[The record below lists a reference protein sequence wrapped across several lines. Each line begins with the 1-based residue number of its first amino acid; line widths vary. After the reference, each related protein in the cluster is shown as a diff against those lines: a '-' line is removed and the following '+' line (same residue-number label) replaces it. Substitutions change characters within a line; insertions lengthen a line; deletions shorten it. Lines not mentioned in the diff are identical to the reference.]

1 MAAASNDHGGRK
13 KREGIGS
20 WIEQL
25 STRECRTT
33 QTAGDQHEPVLEQC
47 HGELGPPN
55 VHVAN
60 CRKGMSDGI
69 IEFGAGQNRGSAR
82 RQFSS
87 SDEDHT
93 VRQSGTTAEPTTGD
107 KAARIT
113 EAFDVEWIGDGCD
126 APGCG

>member
-33 QTAGDQHEPVLEQC
+33 QTAADQHEPVPEQC

-60 CRKGMSDGI
+60 RRKGMSDGI
-69 IEFGAGQNRGSAR
+69 VQFGAGQSRDSAKGGLP
-82 RQFSS
+82 SS
-87 SDEDHT
+87 NQNHAVGQGDTT
-93 VRQSGTTAEPTTGD
+93 VEQTS
-107 KAARIT
+107 
-113 EAFDVEWIGDGCD
+113 C
-126 APGCG
+126 